1 MAEREEELKSF
12 LMRVKEERKEASLKL
27 NIQKNEDHGMQSDH
41 FTANRWGG
49 GVEIVIDFLF
59 LGSKSLWI
67 MTATMKLKC
76 IGPWEKNAQINTS
89 KDIKLL

>member
-1 MAEREEELKSF
+1 MAC
-12 LMRVKEERKEASLKL
+12 SL
-27 NIQKNEDHGMQSDH
+27 ITSRQIDG
-41 FTANRWGG
+41 GG